1 MPDQTRPPL
10 QMDELEI
17 VNSYRTAK
25 DQKKQLQVLAELN
38 AVSIAFIADILTA
51 NGEKVDKRWLPRAK
65 KSKPEDAPAQTPAS
79 AAMSA
84 ETLTELFSS
93 LDAGVKVLCNGLPLT
108 GYRYTEAYNA
118 ASDLVEKTVE
128 LF

>member
-1 MPDQTRPPL
+1 
-10 QMDELEI
+10 MDELEV

-25 DQKKQLQVLAELN
+25 DQKKQLQVLADLN
-38 AVSIAFIADILTA
+38 AVSIAFIADILIA

-84 ETLTELFSS
+84 ETLTDLFSN
-93 LDAGVKVLCNGLPLT
+93 LDTGVKVLCNGLPLT

-118 ASDLVEKTVE
+118 ASNLVEKTVE

>member
-1 MPDQTRPPL
+1 
-10 QMDELEI
+10 MDELEI

-25 DQKKQLQVLAELN
+25 DQKKQLQVLADLN
-38 AVSIAFIADILTA
+38 AVTITDIAAILTA
-51 NGEKVDKRWLPRAK
+51 NGEKVDKRWLPRVK
-65 KSKPEDAPAQTPAS
+65 KSKPEDAPANTPAS